1 MTDEDILRL
10 WRAGYDT
17 MDIAVA
23 LGMKEYK
30 VANRLMHIREREA
43 RKTGT
48 ADGTAE

>member
-10 WRAGYDT
+10 WRSRYDT
-17 MDIAVA
+17 MDIACW
-23 LGMKEYK
+23 GEIPEYE

-48 ADGTAE
+48 AENGS

>member
-10 WRAGYDT
+10 WRSRYDT
-17 MDIAVA
+17 WEIAEQFGVQ
-23 LGMKEYK
+23 ECD

-48 ADGTAE
+48 AENGG